1 LQSFSVQ
8 TQRPEALIEATLR
21 HAQGKR
27 SKGIVFLSGALSSHA
42 GVLAE
47 ALAANAPQGTWL
59 IASAAGVLSENGE
72 LEGESAAVGM
82 KLPTSA
88 SVILGQRAD
97 AAFGTRLGDELIAR
111 PGGTACVLLGT
122 PFGQDEWLDHLRVL
136 LRPHERHVFGG
147 GTLPG
152 QPIVSVEAGSINSGL
167 TASLLLR
174 GSSVSR
180 LCSSSACRLLS
191 PVGKVT
197 KSQGPVIF
205 EIDGGLALERLA
217 ESTAGLEEQTLVLLA
232 LAGDDRPLSARGRTL
247 ALTPIQGVDPGRGTI
262 LAGEEIPEGTPI
274 AFAVRDAHRARADFE
289 QQLRTL
295 KSQGAGTAPGFGL
308 YISCAGRGRSLYK
321 SQDVDTRLIVSQFPS
336 MPFVGMHSTFEIAPL
351 QDRLTPQVYAG
362 VLGVFSLPS

>member
-1 LQSFSVQ
+1 MQ
-8 TQRPEALIEATLR
+8 TQRPEALIETTLR
-21 HAQGKR
+21 HAKGKR
-27 SKGIVFLSGALSSHA
+27 SKGIVFLSGTISRHA

-47 ALAANAPQGTWL
+47 ALAEHAPNGAWL
-59 IASAAGVLSENGE
+59 IASAAGVLSESGE
-72 LEGESAAVGM
+72 FENESAAVGM

-88 SVILGQRAD
+88 SILLGQRAD
-97 AAFGTRLGDELIAR
+97 ATFGAQLGEALIAR

-122 PFGQDEWLDHLRVL
+122 PFGQDEWLDHLRVV

-152 QPIVSVEAGSINSGL
+152 QPLLCVEGGSINSGMA
-167 TASLLLR
+167 ASLLLS
-174 GSSVSR
+174 GSTVSR

-191 PVGKVT
+191 PVGRVT
-197 KSQGPVIF
+197 KSRGSVIF
-205 EIDGGLALERLA
+205 EIDGSLALERLA
-217 ESTAGLEEQTLVLLA
+217 ESTVGLEEQTLVLLA

-262 LAGEEIPEGTPI
+262 LAGEDVPEGTPI
-274 AFAVRDAHRARADFE
+274 AFAVRDAHGARSDFE

-295 KSQGAGTAPGFGL
+295 KSQGAGSAPGFGL
-308 YISCAGRGRSLYK
+308 YISCAGRGRALYK
-321 SQDVDTRLIVSQFPS
+321 SPDVDTKLIASQFPK